1 MDLFKLGKIT
11 SPVGIKGEVRVYSY
25 LDDITRFLDLKKL
38 QIEGESDFRDVERAR
53 VDKNTVVIKLSGVD
67 DRNTSESLR
76 NKYLVIPKDMY
87 QLPEDTYFV
96 DDLIGMEV
104 FDEEGNKIG
113 VIDDINQ
120 NSIQDLYVINT
131 GSKSFMLPA
140 VGEFILDVDIENK
153 KMVVKLIDGIVDLWR

>member
-25 LDDITRFLDLKKL
+25 LDDITRFSDIEKL
-38 QIEGESDFRDVERAR
+38 YIEGESEFRDVERAR

-87 QLPEDTYFV
+87 ELPDDTYYV

-104 FDEEGNKIG
+104 FNEDGIKVGEL
-113 VIDDINQ
+113 VDINQ
-120 NSIQDLYVINT
+120 NSKQDLYVIDNGKKT
-131 GSKSFMLPA
+131 FLLPA
-140 VGEFILDVDIENK
+140 VGEFILDIDIENK
-153 KMVVKLIDGIVDLWR
+153 KMVVKLIDGIVDL

>member
-25 LDDITRFLDLKKL
+25 LDDITRFLDLKNL
-38 QIEGESDFRDVERAR
+38 QIEGESEFRDVERAR

-153 KMVVKLIDGIVDLWR
+153 KMVVKLIDGIVDL

>member
-153 KMVVKLIDGIVDLWR
+153 KMVVKLIDGIVDL